1 MAVTLLRTLTLYI
14 VIMVAMRIMGKR
26 QVGDMQPSDLV
37 VSLLISEIAAMP
49 IDNIDRPIV
58 NGIIAVFLLVF
69 LETALA
75 CISLKSGKLRR
86 VVNGAPVI
94 IINRGKVNRA
104 SLKRL
109 RITTDELLETLR
121 SQGVFDISTVQY
133 AIIEP
138 NGQLSVMEKSGG
150 GGLAVPVI
158 CDGKMQTHFME
169 SAGISKHEVNS
180 ALKKR
185 GISAEDVFIM
195 TLDGDGKA
203 FIIKEDGKS

>member
-1 MAVTLLRTLTLYI
+1 MAVTLLRTLILYI

-86 VVNGAPVI
+86 AVNGASVI
-94 IINRGKVNRA
+94 IINRGKVDRSA
-104 SLKRL
+104 LKRL
-109 RITTDELLETLR
+109 RITTDELLEALR
-121 SQGVFDISTVQY
+121 GQGIFDISTVQY

-138 NGQLSVMEKSGG
+138 NGQLSVLEKSGG
-150 GGLAVPVI
+150 SLAVPVI

-195 TLDGDGKA
+195 TLDVDGKA

>member
-1 MAVTLLRTLTLYI
+1 MAVTLLRTLILYI

-49 IDNIDRPIV
+49 IDNIDRPII

-86 VVNGAPVI
+86 AVNGAPVI

-138 NGQLSVMEKSGG
+138 NGQLSVLEKSGG
-150 GGLAVPVI
+150 SLAVPVI

-195 TLDGDGKA
+195 TLDVDGKA

>member
-1 MAVTLLRTLTLYI
+1 MAVTLLRTLILYI

-49 IDNIDRPIV
+49 IDNIDRPII

-121 SQGVFDISTVQY
+121 SQGFFDISTVQY

-138 NGQLSVMEKSGG
+138 NGQLSVLEKSGG
-150 GGLAVPVI
+150 SLAVPVI

>member
-1 MAVTLLRTLTLYI
+1 MAVTLLRTLILYI

-49 IDNIDRPIV
+49 IDNIDRPII

-86 VVNGAPVI
+86 AVNGAPVI

-121 SQGVFDISTVQY
+121 SQGFFDISTVQY

-138 NGQLSVMEKSGG
+138 NGQLSVLEKSGG
-150 GGLAVPVI
+150 SLAVPVI

-203 FIIKEDGKS
+203 FIIKEDSKS

>member
-1 MAVTLLRTLTLYI
+1 MAVTLLRTLILYI

-109 RITTDELLETLR
+109 RITTDELLEALR
-121 SQGVFDISTVQY
+121 GQGIFDISTVQY

-138 NGQLSVMEKSGG
+138 NGQLSVLEKSGG
-150 GGLAVPVI
+150 SLAVPVI

>member
-1 MAVTLLRTLTLYI
+1 MAVTLLRTFILYI
-14 VIMVAMRIMGKR
+14 VIMAAMRIMGKR

-94 IINRGKVNRA
+94 IINRGKVDRSA
-104 SLKRL
+104 LKRL

-121 SQGVFDISTVQY
+121 SQGFFDISTVQY

-138 NGQLSVMEKSGG
+138 NGQLSVLEKSGG
-150 GGLAVPVI
+150 SLAVPVI

>member
-1 MAVTLLRTLTLYI
+1 MAVTLLRTLILYI

-49 IDNIDRPIV
+49 IDNIDRPII

-86 VVNGAPVI
+86 AVNGAPVI

-121 SQGVFDISTVQY
+121 SQGFFDISTVQY

-138 NGQLSVMEKSGG
+138 NGQLSVLEKSGG
-150 GGLAVPVI
+150 SLAVPVI

-195 TLDGDGKA
+195 TLDVDGKA

>member
-1 MAVTLLRTLTLYI
+1 MAVTLLRTLILYI

-121 SQGVFDISTVQY
+121 SQGDFDISTVQY

-138 NGQLSVMEKSGG
+138 NGQLSVLEKSGG
-150 GGLAVPVI
+150 SLAVPVI

-195 TLDGDGKA
+195 TLDVDGKA

>member
-1 MAVTLLRTLTLYI
+1 MAVTLLRTLILYI

-94 IINRGKVNRA
+94 IINRGKVNRV

-121 SQGVFDISTVQY
+121 SQGFFDISTVQY

-138 NGQLSVMEKSGG
+138 NGQLSVLEKSGG
-150 GGLAVPVI
+150 SLAVPVI

>member
-1 MAVTLLRTLTLYI
+1 MAVTLLRTLILYI

-86 VVNGAPVI
+86 AVNGASVI
-94 IINRGKVNRA
+94 IINRGKVDRSA
-104 SLKRL
+104 LKRL
-109 RITTDELLETLR
+109 RITTDELLEALR
-121 SQGVFDISTVQY
+121 GQGIFDISTVQY

-138 NGQLSVMEKSGG
+138 NGQLSVLEKSGG
-150 GGLAVPVI
+150 SLAVPVI